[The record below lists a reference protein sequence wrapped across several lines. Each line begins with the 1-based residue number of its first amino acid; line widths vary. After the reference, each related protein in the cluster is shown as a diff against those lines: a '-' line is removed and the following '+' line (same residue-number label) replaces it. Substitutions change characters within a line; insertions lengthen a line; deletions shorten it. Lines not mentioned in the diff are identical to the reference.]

1 MVLLTHSPKRAGIGC
16 AYRFAFIQNGG
27 ATVNERRIHNI
38 GVTDY
43 PAHIRSCPKHP
54 VLRHVVDNLH

>member
-1 MVLLTHSPKRAGIGC
+1 M
-16 AYRFAFIQNGG
+16 
-27 ATVNERRIHNI
+27 NERRIHNI